1 MVLVLA
7 LALALGLEAGTASRR
22 KALGRSFH
30 SGCAWRTS
38 PCLQPAGPIVAL
50 SASISHALESVLV
63 DSKGQL
69 TLEGE
74 GVVFRAQRFRG
85 LGFREV

>member
-22 KALGRSFH
+22 KALGWSFH
-30 SGCAWRTS
+30 SGCAWRNGQSTS
-38 PCLQPAGPIVAL
+38 PCLQPAGRKC
-50 SASISHALESVLV
+50 SISHALESVLV

-74 GVVFRAQRFRG
+74 GFEGTV
-85 LGFREV
+85 